1 MCQFR
6 VKISRYLQ
14 LNPSIKPFK
23 KKKIFSYSQGL
34 SYAPNVAYIRN
45 PPKDF
50 RMGAILSAI
59 FCFFPL
65 GLLAIYYSF
74 RVSMFSLC
82 ISMHLNKK
90 KIQLLLKN
98 IMEFKEIIAN
108 VFSLQ
113 YLTITVW
120 GL

>member
-1 MCQFR
+1 
-6 VKISRYLQ
+6 
-14 LNPSIKPFK
+14 
-23 KKKIFSYSQGL
+23 
-34 SYAPNVAYIRN
+34 
-45 PPKDF
+45 
-50 RMGAILSAI
+50 MGAILSAI